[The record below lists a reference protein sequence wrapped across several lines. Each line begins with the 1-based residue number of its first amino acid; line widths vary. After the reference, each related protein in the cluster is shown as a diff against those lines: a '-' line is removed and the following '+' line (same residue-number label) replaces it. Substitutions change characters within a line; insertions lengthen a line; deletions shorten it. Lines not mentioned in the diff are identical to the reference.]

1 MFTIEKT
8 GLMQQRRLVSDAVLK
23 PDDFDAIADALGQT
37 PVRAR
42 KISCVA
48 ACRALEPTAVETRWQ
63 GEVTKNEARPG
74 DWIVTN
80 LDMRNEPLRDA
91 AGSINRY
98 VIRTETFERLYDR
111 APGETE
117 WGPVFKAKGTVEALE
132 LPGGL
137 DIPASWGE
145 RQTIE
150 KGYLLRNGTSVYGND
165 AKSFCAT
172 YEILP

>member
-8 GLMQQRRLVSDAVLK
+8 GLLKQRRLVSDAVLK
-23 PDDFDAIADALGQT
+23 PDDFDAIADALGKT

-42 KISCVA
+42 KIACIA
-48 ACRALEPTAVETRWQ
+48 ACRAQEPTVVDTRWQ
-63 GEVTKNEARPG
+63 GEVTTNEARPG

-80 LDMRNEPLRDA
+80 LDTRNSPLRDA
-91 AGSINRY
+91 AGRVNHY
-98 VIRTETFERLYDR
+98 VIRAEKFERLYER
-111 APGETE
+111 TVGETE
-117 WGPVFKAKGTVEALE
+117 WGPVFKAKGTVEALG

-137 DIPASWGE
+137 DIQASWGE

>member
-8 GLMQQRRLVSDAVLK
+8 GLRNQRRLVSDAVLK
-23 PDDFDAIADALGQT
+23 PDDFDAIAGALGVM

-42 KISCVA
+42 KITCVA
-48 ACRALEPTAVETRWQ
+48 ACRTQESAVVETRWQ
-63 GEVTKNEARPG
+63 GEVTVNEARPG

-80 LDMRNEPLRDA
+80 FDTRNSPLRDS
-91 AGSINRY
+91 AGSVNRY
-98 VIRTETFERLYDR
+98 VIRAETFEQLYER